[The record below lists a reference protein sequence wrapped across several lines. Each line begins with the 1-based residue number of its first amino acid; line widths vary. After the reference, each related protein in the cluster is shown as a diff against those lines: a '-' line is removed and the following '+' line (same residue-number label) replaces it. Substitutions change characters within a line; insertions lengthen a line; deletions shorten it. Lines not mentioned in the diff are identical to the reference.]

1 VRGAARRRLAVP
13 HAGRQGEWID
23 AGRPAITQRGD
34 DFTESTRNVWKDYPT
49 APGALYNALA
59 DESAPEPGK
68 TGVPQG
74 VEMFVRVK
82 DILRDPTASSA
93 LRAAALQV
101 AQRIPGAQ
109 LAGGATDPLGRH
121 GVIVAFPSDYW
132 GTPSDQF
139 LFDATTFQPLAERQ
153 IRPDSPPA
161 ERSWN
166 VFPGRAVVGSIT
178 GRP

>member
-49 APGALYNALA
+49 APGALFNALA

-82 DILRDPTASSA
+82 DILRDPTPSSA

-109 LAGGATDPLGRH
+109 VAGGATDPLGRH

-153 IRPDSPPA
+153 IRPDSPPV
-161 ERSWN
+161 ERGWN
-166 VFPGRAVVGSIT
+166 VFPERVVVGSIT
-178 GRP
+178 ARP